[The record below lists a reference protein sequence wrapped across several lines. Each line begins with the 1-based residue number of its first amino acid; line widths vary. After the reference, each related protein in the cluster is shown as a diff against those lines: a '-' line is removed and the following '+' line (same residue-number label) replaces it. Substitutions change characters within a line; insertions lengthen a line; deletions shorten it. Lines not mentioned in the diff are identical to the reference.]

1 MTADLTALRARL
13 AELGARH
20 ATRQPS
26 PPAQGRVLGSSAI
39 EETPFGPITVRT
51 EWMPDEENTGAVA
64 LTRCL
69 GLQGAALERPLFL
82 DTETTGLSGGSG
94 VVPFLVGLAWREDQG
109 ITLAQYF
116 LSDLDQ
122 EPALLWAVGERV
134 RRAGFLVTYNGRT
147 FDWPLLQ
154 TRLIMRRVRPA
165 WAVPFHLDLLH
176 LARRI
181 FRPRLPDCAL
191 QTIEQAVLGLHRRD
205 DLAGWMI
212 PGRYFSW
219 LRGAGPEMMEP
230 VFAHNRQDVLSM
242 AILLTRFDALLAD
255 GAHLHPL
262 DRFSRARYLQARGFA
277 DDAIAEYRHL
287 WEQGMPGTHRGA
299 VGLRLARL
307 LRRGGRWRE
316 AKAILDECWRT
327 HCYPYPAA
335 IELAKLLEHQARD
348 PVAALRVVAEALNLL
363 TMALMSDDRWRVDL
377 ERRRRRLDRR
387 VGSRDRDRLAL
398 TG

>member
-20 ATRQPS
+20 AIRKAS
-26 PPAQGRVLGSSAI
+26 APAGGRVLGNVAI
-39 EETPFGPITVRT
+39 EETPFGPITVRR
-51 EWMPDEENTGAVA
+51 EWLADEDSPAAVA

-69 GLQGAALERPLFL
+69 GLEGPALEEPLFL

-94 VVPFLVGLAWREDQG
+94 VVPFLVGLAWREDHG

-165 WAVPFHLDLLH
+165 WVVPFHLDLLH

-191 QTIEQAVLGLHRRD
+191 QTIEQAVLDLHRRD
-205 DLAGWMI
+205 DLPGWMI

-242 AILLTRFDALLAD
+242 AVLLSRFDNLLAD
-255 GAHLHPL
+255 GADLHPL
-262 DRFSRARYLQARGFA
+262 DRFSRARFLQARGFA
-277 DDAIAEYRHL
+277 DEAIAEYQHL
-287 WEQGMPGTHRGA
+287 WDKGMPGTQRGA

-307 LRRGGRWRE
+307 LRRCGRWRE
-316 AKAILDECWRT
+316 AQRVLDECWRT
-327 HCYPYPAA
+327 QCYPYPVA

-363 TMALMSDDRWRVDL
+363 SMAFIGDDRWRLDL

-387 VGSRDRDRLAL
+387 VGHRDRDRLAL